1 MCQAF
6 RLLKAYLIIT
16 WYNIPKGKR
25 FIDTKFYSVIIELK
39 EGVKI
44 MAIATIKLK
53 EFKKEASAT
62 EKAIIDYILKNPEET
77 SRLTIYKLAEKTY
90 TSPSSIIR
98 LCKKN
103 GYSGFKEFSKELIYE
118 QAIRTNYKE
127 ASMSDLK
134 RTDEIEEIVS
144 KVTHKNIISLEE
156 TERLLDFEVLKKCI
170 QELYSC
176 ERLAIFGMGAS
187 QIVAK
192 DAQLKFT
199 RINKMSHVS
208 EDWHTQLLYAKN
220 MTERDVALV
229 ISYSG
234 QTEEMI
240 TCAQTAKA
248 NGATVISITRVADSP
263 IERLADYSLYV
274 ASNEFSFRSGA
285 MSSRIAQLNLID
297 ILYSGYVSQMYDESL
312 EILEKTQIKKE

>member
-1 MCQAF
+1 
-6 RLLKAYLIIT
+6 
-16 WYNIPKGKR
+16 
-25 FIDTKFYSVIIELK
+25 
-39 EGVKI
+39 

-53 EFKKEASAT
+53 EFKKDASPT
-62 EKAIIDYILKNPEET
+62 EKAIIEYILQNPEET
-77 SRLTIYKLAEKTY
+77 SRLTIYKLAERTY

-103 GYSGFKEFSKELIYE
+103 GYGGFKDFIKELIYE

-127 ASMSDLK
+127 ASITDLK
-134 RTDEIEEIVS
+134 RSDDIEEIVS

-156 TERLLDFEVLKKCI
+156 TESLLDYDVLKTCVEKI
-170 QELYSC
+170 YNSEKLT
-176 ERLAIFGMGAS
+176 IFGMGAS

-199 RINKMSHVS
+199 RINKMSYVS

-220 MTERDVALV
+220 MDKGDVALV

-248 NGATVISITRVADSP
+248 NGATVISITKVADSP

-297 ILYSGYVSQMYDESL
+297 ILYSGYVNQMYDESL
-312 EILEKTQIKKE
+312 ELLEKTQIKKE

>member
-1 MCQAF
+1 
-6 RLLKAYLIIT
+6 
-16 WYNIPKGKR
+16 
-25 FIDTKFYSVIIELK
+25 
-39 EGVKI
+39 

-53 EFKKEASAT
+53 EYKKDASPT
-62 EKAIIDYILKNPEET
+62 EKAIIDYILNNPEET
-77 SRLTIYKLAEKTY
+77 SRLTIYMLAERTY

-103 GYSGFKEFSKELIYE
+103 GYGGFKDFIKELIYE

-127 ASMSDLK
+127 VTSSDLK
-134 RTDEIEEIVS
+134 RTDDIEEIVS

-156 TERLLDFEVLKKCI
+156 TESLLDYDVLKTCVEKI
-170 QELYSC
+170 YNSEKLT
-176 ERLAIFGMGAS
+176 IFGMGAS

-199 RINKMSHVS
+199 RINKMSYVS

-220 MTERDVALV
+220 MDKGDVALV

-248 NGATVISITRVADSP
+248 NGATVISITKVADSP

-297 ILYSGYVSQMYDESL
+297 ILYSGYVNQMYDESL
-312 EILEKTQIKKE
+312 ELLEKTQIKKE

>member
-1 MCQAF
+1 
-6 RLLKAYLIIT
+6 
-16 WYNIPKGKR
+16 
-25 FIDTKFYSVIIELK
+25 
-39 EGVKI
+39 

-53 EFKKEASAT
+53 EYKKDASPT

-77 SRLTIYKLAEKTY
+77 SRLTIYMLAERTY

-103 GYSGFKEFSKELIYE
+103 GYGGFKDFIKELIYE

-127 ASMSDLK
+127 VTSSDLK
-134 RTDEIEEIVS
+134 RTDDIEEIVS

-156 TERLLDFEVLKKCI
+156 TESLLDYDVLKTCVEKI
-170 QELYSC
+170 YNSEKLT
-176 ERLAIFGMGAS
+176 IFGMGAS

-199 RINKMSHVS
+199 RINKMSYVS
-208 EDWHTQLLYAKN
+208 KDWHTQLLYAKN
-220 MTERDVALV
+220 MDKGDVALV

-248 NGATVISITRVADSP
+248 NGATVISITKVADSP

-297 ILYSGYVSQMYDESL
+297 ILYSGYVNQMYDESL
-312 EILEKTQIKKE
+312 ELLEKTQIKKE